1 MLVQQSILLLY
12 MYMYLIIIIFIAVLL
27 IFEVPIIASIFK
39 YKHSKHKTV
48 TAFHERNGPLF

>member
-1 MLVQQSILLLY
+1 MLVHQSILLLY
-12 MYMYLIIIIFIAVLL
+12 MYMYLIIIFIAVLL

-48 TAFHERNGPLF
+48 TAFHKRNGPLF

>member
-1 MLVQQSILLLY
+1 MLVHQSILLLY
-12 MYMYLIIIIFIAVLL
+12 MYMYLIIIFIAVLL